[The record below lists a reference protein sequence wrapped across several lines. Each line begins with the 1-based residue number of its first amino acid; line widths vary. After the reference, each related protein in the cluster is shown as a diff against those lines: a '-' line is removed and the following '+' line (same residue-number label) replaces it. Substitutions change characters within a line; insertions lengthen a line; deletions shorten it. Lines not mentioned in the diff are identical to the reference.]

1 MPLLGILWGGQH
13 LFFGFSMP
21 PLGEG
26 QEGGVTHREAE
37 AKPDTGD
44 TDLYRQLFTYLELL
58 EDPVRLRSLG
68 TEAKPD
74 AGDSALYRQLS
85 TYPL

>member
-1 MPLLGILWGGQH
+1 MHACSLNQIFRISRSNFAPLRNSMGGQN

-37 AKPDTGD
+37 AKSDTGD
-44 TDLYRQLFTYLELL
+44 TDL
-58 EDPVRLRSLG
+58 
-68 TEAKPD
+68 
-74 AGDSALYRQLS
+74 
-85 TYPL
+85 